1 MIMTAGK
8 IIIDAKHACNGKA
21 STYARAGQVL
31 QGIFY
36 AGSGFKSSGHE
47 GLKNT
52 QENLYNG
59 KRCNYGNL
67 HIRGVAIGDLSEVV
81 RARRSELYEWF
92 NADAAQ

>member
-1 MIMTAGK
+1 MIMTEGT
-8 IIIDAKHACNGKA
+8 ITIDASDACNGNPSK
-21 STYARAGQVL
+21 YGRAGQVL

-36 AGSGFKSSGHE
+36 AGNGFKSSGHDL
-47 GLKNT
+47 LKNT
-52 QENLYNG
+52 EVNLYNG